1 MPILPFVVESYGAPE
16 WVYGLLLTCYSAFQ
30 FIGAPFLGA
39 LSDSSG
45 RKPILLVSQAG
56 TLLAWLVFLFA
67 LFLPSNNLLGFAVP
81 IWIIMLSR
89 ILDGI
94 TGGNTSVA
102 NAYVADITTREEK
115 SYIFGYLGGI
125 AGIGMIIGPGLG
137 GLAASTSL
145 GYKGTILVA
154 VAISTITLLAISF
167 WLKESLPLEERR
179 ERKKH
184 NIWHSLFIPGRI
196 KAANPRPIIKLL
208 FTTKLFFTM
217 MMAFYIGTIALYL
230 IDLFHFKEHELG
242 VFFFVVGVFLAF
254 NQAFLS
260 KRFIKRFG
268 EFKTL
273 LIGLSLCVIGLF
285 AITTTDNLY
294 LFIAFY
300 YAMNLGLSLCFPTF
314 NALIS
319 VHADPQKSGEI
330 MGISESINS
339 FSMAVFPVVAAA
351 LYGLIEKNLYYLMA
365 ALPLTAL
372 LLAFFTNKRLA
383 K

>member
-1 MPILPFVVESYGAPE
+1 
-16 WVYGLLLTCYSAFQ
+16 
-30 FIGAPFLGA
+30 
-39 LSDSSG
+39 
-45 RKPILLVSQAG
+45 
-56 TLLAWLVFLFA
+56 
-67 LFLPSNNLLGFAVP
+67 
-81 IWIIMLSR
+81 MLSR

-196 KAANPRPIIKLL
+196 KAANPKPIIKLL

-285 AITTTDNLY
+285 AITTTENLY

-319 VHADPQKSGEI
+319 VHADPQKRGEI

-351 LYGLIEKNLYYLMA
+351 LYGLIDKNLYYLMT

-372 LLAFFTNKRLA
+372 LLAFFTDRKLA